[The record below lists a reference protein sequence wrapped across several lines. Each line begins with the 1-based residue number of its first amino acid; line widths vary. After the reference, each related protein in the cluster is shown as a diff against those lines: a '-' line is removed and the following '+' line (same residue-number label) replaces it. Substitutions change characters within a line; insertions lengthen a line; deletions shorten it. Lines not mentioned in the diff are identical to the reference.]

1 MRKNKKIKNSKPLI
15 KIKGIPEE
23 KKILNE
29 NIEGVSDIDYPLFSF
44 RYLHDDSF
52 TERNDIAFLQDFL
65 IRLLKMSELGWNGIR
80 QSNRHQYG
88 MEKLPRAQLVVK
100 LKNIPP
106 FITPEVKEFHVF
118 RSSGDKRTFVGFQ
131 KDKVFHIFF
140 IEAKHGDICKH

>member
-1 MRKNKKIKNSKPLI
+1 MSKKKRGGSPSI
-15 KIKGIPEE
+15 KIKGILENNKISE
-23 KKILNE
+23 K
-29 NIEGVSDIDYPLFSF
+29 NIEGFSEIDYPLFSF
-44 RYLHDDSF
+44 RYLHENSF
-52 TERNDIAFLQDFL
+52 TERNDIDFLQGFL
-65 IRLLKMSELGWNGIR
+65 MRLQKMSELGWKGIR

-88 MEKLPRAQLVVK
+88 MEKLPRTQLVVK

-140 IEAKHGDICKH
+140 IEAKHGDICPH